1 MMPALCFPAADQ
13 RQAAAARRRNDLI
26 AVKEALPRLI
36 HPELARTGC
45 DAAV

>member
-1 MMPALCFPAADQ
+1 MMPALCFPVDDQ
-13 RQAAAARRRNDLI
+13 RLATAGRQRNDLI
-26 AVKEALPRLI
+26 AIKEALQRLI